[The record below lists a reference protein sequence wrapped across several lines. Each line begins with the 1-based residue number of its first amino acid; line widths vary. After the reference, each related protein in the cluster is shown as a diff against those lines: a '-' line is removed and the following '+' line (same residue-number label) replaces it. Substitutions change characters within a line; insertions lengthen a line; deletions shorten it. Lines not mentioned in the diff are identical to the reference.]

1 MMGPAFVTRVVEDL
15 RAFSSPLLEPGAA
28 PRAAGEV
35 QAGRSALE
43 ALHGLVAALS
53 AMLPRLVA
61 EATREDRAVR
71 RHVQRSAAIPRRAR
85 ASRAP
90 WDFELHDGRLLPTT
104 WLAVEP
110 LPAPAPAAVAWL
122 RHLATQLG
130 ANVARGARHV
140 DVHLDDAISMRSDR
154 SSYARAERER
164 LHALRRGIEASRAAL
179 ARAQRALA
187 SHAPVGARPR
197 GMEPRP
203 YPATATW
210 QRLRALARRIED
222 PAVLLPAWWS
232 SALDAPA
239 GAIDL
244 PFLYQRWCGVQL
256 VRALGELGFRPRS
269 DPTGPLLLGELA
281 IELVDAEHRVVTLWC
296 EPRFVRGEHHPSN
309 LVPARDFEQQPD
321 FVLLASGERGLDAYV
336 LDATLSTDDDR
347 LREKSRYR
355 SSLRFAAP
363 RLVAGIPVVA
373 RPDRSWALA
382 PLDAP
387 LCRLHDDE
395 GRCGVIP
402 LHPEHPGRAL
412 SAWLG
417 DIVARGRRWAPDLA

>member
-1 MMGPAFVTRVVEDL
+1 MMGPAFIARVVEDL
-15 RAFSSPLLEPGAA
+15 KAFSAPLLEPGAA

-43 ALHGLVAALS
+43 ALHGLVAALG

-61 EATREDRAVR
+61 EATREDRAAR
-71 RHVQRSAAIPRRAR
+71 RHVQRSAPIPRRAR
-85 ASRAP
+85 ASRSP
-90 WDFELHDGRLLPTT
+90 WDFEAHDGRVLPTT

-110 LPAPAPAAVAWL
+110 LPAAAPEAVAWL
-122 RHLATQLG
+122 RHLVIQLG
-130 ANVARGARHV
+130 SHVARAARHV

-154 SSYARAERER
+154 STYARAERDR
-164 LHALRRGIEASRAAL
+164 LTTLRASIEASRAAL
-179 ARAQRALA
+179 ARAQRQLVQ
-187 SHAPVGARPR
+187 HAPVGARPR
-197 GMEPRP
+197 GVEPRP
-203 YPATATW
+203 YPATPTW
-210 QRLRALARRIED
+210 QRLRAVARRIQD

-244 PFLYQRWCGVQL
+244 PFLYQRWCGLQL
-256 VRALGELGFRPRS
+256 LNALGELGFRPRS
-269 DPTGPLLLGELA
+269 DPTGPLLLGELP
-281 IELVDAEHRVVTLWC
+281 IELSDPARRVLTIWC
-296 EPRFVRGEHHPSN
+296 EPRFVRGEPHPSN
-309 LVPARDFEQQPD
+309 LEPAKDFEQQPD
-321 FVLLASGERGLDAYV
+321 FVLLAPGERGLDAHV
-336 LDATLSTDDDR
+336 LDATLSTDDER

-373 RPDRSWALA
+373 RADRSWALA

-387 LCRLHDDE
+387 SCRLHDDE

-402 LHPEHPGRAL
+402 LHPEHPSRGLA
-412 SAWLG
+412 AWLG
-417 DIVARGRRWAPDLA
+417 DIVERARRWAPAST

>member
-1 MMGPAFVTRVVEDL
+1 MMGPAFVSRVVEDL
-15 RAFSSPLLEPGAA
+15 RAFSAPLLEPGAA

-43 ALHGLVAALS
+43 ALHGLVGALT

-61 EATREDRAVR
+61 EATREDRAAR
-71 RHVQRSAAIPRRAR
+71 RLVQRSAAIPRRAR

-90 WDFELHDGRLLPTT
+90 WDFEVHDGRLLPTT

-122 RHLATQLG
+122 RHLATLVG
-130 ANVARGARHV
+130 GHLARAARHV
-140 DVHLDDAISMRSDR
+140 EVHLDDAISMRSER
-154 SSYARAERER
+154 STYARAERDR
-164 LHALRRGIEASRAAL
+164 LTALRRGIDASRASL
-179 ARAQRALA
+179 ARAQRALV

-210 QRLRALARRIED
+210 QRLRGVARRIHD

-239 GAIDL
+239 GALDL

-256 VRALGELGFRPRS
+256 VRALGELGFRPRT

-281 IELVDAEHRVVTLWC
+281 IELLDGERRALTLWC
-296 EPRFVRGEHHPSN
+296 EPRFVRGEAHPTT
-309 LVPARDFEQQPD
+309 LVPAHDFEQQPD
-321 FVLLASGERGLDAYV
+321 FVLMAPGERGLDAYV
-336 LDATLSTDDDR
+336 LDATLATDDER

-355 SSLRFAAP
+355 TSLRFSSP

-373 RPDRSWALA
+373 RPERSWAMA
-382 PLDAP
+382 PLTSP
-387 LCRLHDDE
+387 TCRLQDDE

-402 LHPEHPGRAL
+402 VHPEEPRRAL
-412 SAWLG
+412 AAWLG
-417 DIVARGRRWAPDLA
+417 DIVERARRWAPHPA